1 MRGSFMENMEN
12 FGQKLSLNAYA
23 MKVLSEHGCDC
34 YTYGDEDAKHIL
46 EDLKTAYP
54 NGMEYP
60 YIEVANEILSMSRPR
75 PIYKAPYKM
84 IYDMGHTVDSTEHQC
99 FETAKDEAIETLV
112 DWIVEQKSLWKSDT
126 PTEEEKGSFNMM
138 IQDCSVEVVKY
149 NPDTD
154 EYEDCWMPTYE
165 DEKAIGWEYIE

>member
-23 MKVLSEHGCDC
+23 MKILSEHGCDC

-60 YIEVANEILSMSRPR
+60 YIEVANEIL
-75 PIYKAPYKM
+75 KM
-84 IYDMGHTVDSTEHQC
+84 DSK
-99 FETAKDEAIETLV
+99 TAKWIARDAIKEL
-112 DWIVEQKSLWKSDT
+112 ES
-126 PTEEEKGSFNMM
+126 
-138 IQDCSVEVVKY
+138 
-149 NPDTD
+149 
-154 EYEDCWMPTYE
+154 EDVQNRLSG
-165 DEKAIGWEYIE
+165 K